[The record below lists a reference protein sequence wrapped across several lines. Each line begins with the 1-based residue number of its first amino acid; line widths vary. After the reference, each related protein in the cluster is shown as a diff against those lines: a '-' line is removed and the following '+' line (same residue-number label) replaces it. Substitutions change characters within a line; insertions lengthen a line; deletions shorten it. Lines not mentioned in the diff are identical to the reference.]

1 MPNQKIKAFL
11 DGAGVNYITITHSS
25 AFTAPEVA
33 ASAHVKGR
41 EFAQTVVVR
50 VDGRIALAVV
60 SANHHVDVESLRRLT
75 GAKRVEIA
83 GEREFKSLF
92 PECEVG
98 AMPPFGNLWGMDVY
112 ADARLAEDV
121 DIAFNAGLHTELI
134 RMRWDDFERLAKPRM
149 LELASP

>member
-1 MPNQKIKAFL
+1 
-11 DGAGVNYITITHSS
+11 
-25 AFTAPEVA
+25 
-33 ASAHVKGR
+33 VKGR
-41 EFAQTVVVR
+41 EFAKTVVVR

-98 AMPPFGNLWGMDVY
+98 AMPPFGNLWGMEVY